1 MTAVLPIAITFGL
14 VAAKS
19 CCKTYGLRWRM
30 LV

>member
-1 MTAVLPIAITFGL
+1 MTAVLRIAITFRL

-19 CCKTYGLRWRM
+19 CCKTNGLRGRM